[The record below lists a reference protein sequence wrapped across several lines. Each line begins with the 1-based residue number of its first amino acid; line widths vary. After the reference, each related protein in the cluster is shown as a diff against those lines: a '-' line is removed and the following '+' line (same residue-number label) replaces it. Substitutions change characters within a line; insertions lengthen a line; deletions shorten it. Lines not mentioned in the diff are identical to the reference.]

1 VALAYLVPVYLVSA
15 GLIGR
20 AGLLP
25 LLSIPLAIPLCRS
38 VLRDHG
44 AVLNKTLAGTARL
57 VLVHGLLFSLGM
69 VL

>member
-1 VALAYLVPVYLVSA
+1 
-15 GLIGR
+15 
-20 AGLLP
+20 
-25 LLSIPLAIPLCRS
+25 